1 MSLLM
6 SLFFFFY
13 SKTALWPMSSA
24 AKMLEVKIVAA
35 KMSIAKMFM
44 DRVPGTDASHCKKGA
59 T

>member
-1 MSLLM
+1 
-6 SLFFFFY
+6 
-13 SKTALWPMSSA
+13 MSSA

-44 DRVPGTDASHCKKGA
+44 DRVPGTETSHCKKGA

>member
-1 MSLLM
+1 
-6 SLFFFFY
+6 
-13 SKTALWPMSSA
+13 MSSA
-24 AKMLEVKIVAA
+24 AKMREVKIAAA